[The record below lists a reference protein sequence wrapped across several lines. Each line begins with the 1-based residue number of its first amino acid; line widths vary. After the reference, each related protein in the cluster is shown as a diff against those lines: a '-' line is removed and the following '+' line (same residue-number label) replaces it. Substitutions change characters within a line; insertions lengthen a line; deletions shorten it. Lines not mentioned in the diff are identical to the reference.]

1 MKWLIFVNLLLYNIS
16 ARKQSNVRVCVAEVQ
31 CRQASLVQLQE
42 ELERQ
47 RAQMEQMEQDKD
59 SQLMSLKEELLS
71 QTQQLDSCQARVSTT
86 AAGQKYLHAH
96 MTLHVSYIIDA
107 ASIMNELCR
116 FLQSF
121 KCFFCSY
128 CFIQHY
134 PQVSKSLIFHVL
146 LIIDLEIKLKTS
158 LSFVHFHW
166 FRCFTGN
173 TCIYCL
179 FVSPSVLLLS
189 GLYPDFIISY
199 YLFLL
204 QFVQRD
210 TFQLMPQFKC
220 D

>member
-1 MKWLIFVNLLLYNIS
+1 
-16 ARKQSNVRVCVAEVQ
+16 
-31 CRQASLVQLQE
+31 
-42 ELERQ
+42 
-47 RAQMEQMEQDKD
+47 
-59 SQLMSLKEELLS
+59 
-71 QTQQLDSCQARVSTT
+71 
-86 AAGQKYLHAH
+86 

-199 YLFLL
+199 YLFCYSLSKEIHFNSCHNSNVTKWSVWFGMCCPDL
-204 QFVQRD
+204 ILGGGGRD
-210 TFQLMPQFKC
+210 PDRTASQPC
-220 D
+220 SV